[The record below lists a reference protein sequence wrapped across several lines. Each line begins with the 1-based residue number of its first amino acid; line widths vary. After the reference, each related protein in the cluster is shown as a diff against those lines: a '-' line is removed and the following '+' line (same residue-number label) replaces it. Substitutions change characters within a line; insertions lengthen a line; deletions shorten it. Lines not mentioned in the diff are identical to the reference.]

1 MKFGS
6 KRFYLMLTII
16 LFFQINLEADDKII
30 SSPLIN
36 LENLEPSFELEEK
49 TIKKEGSTNQ
59 IILNKKKLKKKT
71 LHL

>member
-49 TIKKEGSTNQ
+49 TIKKKKVAQ
-59 IILNKKKLKKKT
+59 IKLS
-71 LHL
+71 

>member
-49 TIKKEGSTNQ
+49 TIKKRR
-59 IILNKKKLKKKT
+59 
-71 LHL
+71 